1 MSKAPLMPMATAVW
15 LVENTSLTFKQ
26 IAEFCKM
33 HEVEIQGIADGEVAK
48 GIVGYNPIISGQLT
62 EDELKMSS
70 ADSNRPLNIID
81 EVLEIKNT
89 DNKIKK
95 YIPLSKRQ
103 DKPDSALWLIKNH
116 QILKDSQIA
125 RLVGITKNSVTS
137 IRNKSYWNYNSLN
150 AKDPV
155 AMGLFTQKDL
165 LEAITKAEKRIL
177 KDSQIAKL
185 VGVTKNSVT
194 SIRNKS
200 YWNYNNLSPKDPVA
214 LNLFTQKDLID
225 AIEKAQR
232 RIKREQKQ
240 KEKLKQV

>member
-26 IAEFCKM
+26 IANFCKL

-62 EDELKMSS
+62 KDEIKLSSEDES
-70 ADSNRPLNIID
+70 RPLNIID
-81 EVLEIKNT
+81 DEVEVKNVE
-89 DNKIKK
+89 NKVKK
-95 YIPLSKRQ
+95 YVPLSKRQ

-116 QILKDSQIA
+116 SILKDSQIA
-125 RLVGITKNSVTS
+125 KLVGITKNSVSS

-155 AMGLFTQKDL
+155 AMGLFAQK
-165 LEAITKAEKRIL
+165 E
-177 KDSQIAKL
+177 L
-185 VGVTKNSVT
+185 V
-194 SIRNKS
+194 
-200 YWNYNNLSPKDPVA
+200 
-214 LNLFTQKDLID
+214 Q

-232 RIKREQKQ
+232 KIEKEKKD
-240 KEKLKQV
+240 KEKLNLSRKN